1 MTEETP
7 DQTRIEEQA
16 AEQVEEKPLEQPH
29 FDPEA
34 EKKPTE
40 GVKTEEKPEVNQEE
54 KEKVKK
60 EEMKQDERSAELKKA
75 EANPEYMGNEMGED
89 ILSIP
94 LDDPVANAAASK
106 IQVKSNIQPSTCSII
121 CSRNFSEARKE
132 KVSKTEFL
140 QIVK

>member
-7 DQTRIEEQA
+7 DQTPVEEQA
-16 AEQVEEKPLEQPH
+16 AEKVEEKPLEQPH

-40 GVKTEEKPEVNQEE
+40 EVKTEEKPEVMQEE
-54 KEKVKK
+54 VKK
-60 EEMKQDERSAELKKA
+60 EEVKPDEKSAEQKKA

-106 IQVKSNIQPSTCSII
+106 IQVNSNVQPSTFSII
-121 CSRNFSEARKE
+121 HSRNSSEARKE

>member
-7 DQTRIEEQA
+7 DQTPVEEQA
-16 AEQVEEKPLEQPH
+16 AEKVEEKPLEQPH

-40 GVKTEEKPEVNQEE
+40 EKPEVKQEE
-54 KEKVKK
+54 VKK
-60 EEMKQDERSAELKKA
+60 EEVKPDEKSAEQKKA

-106 IQVKSNIQPSTCSII
+106 IQVNSNVQPSTFSII
-121 CSRNFSEARKE
+121 HSRNSSEARKE

>member
-1 MTEETP
+1 MTEEKSE
-7 DQTRIEEQA
+7 QNSVEEQTTEK
-16 AEQVEEKPLEQPH
+16 AEVEEKPLEQPH

-34 EKKPTE
+34 EKKTTE
-40 GVKTEEKPEVNQEE
+40 AEVKPAVEVKSTEEVKPDE
-54 KEKVKK
+54 K
-60 EEMKQDERSAELKKA
+60 SAEQKKA

-106 IQVKSNIQPSTCSII
+106 IQVKSFMFDLVYFQSLTDIF
-121 CSRNFSEARKE
+121 RNYSEVQRE

-140 QIVK
+140 PIVK